1 MYDRYLT
8 CSPLIEHSKFISQ
21 IMALWWYCTL
31 EQFRH
36 LFHKILKENSICN
49 YTNTKVNNIMSI
61 LTTMMSHDD
70 RKNYD
75 DITCTVT
82 SAKSKNREQQLSVS
96 FKDADNLTTVHAVV
110 NLKRSLTRNEHK
122 LLWAEDPSRRKIK
135 RMLKEQKREL
145 DDDDEKECSS
155 SSSSPIIKRSQ
166 KKRLVRR
173 LHFYCYISFI
183 QINHFM

>member
-1 MYDRYLT
+1 
-8 CSPLIEHSKFISQ
+8 
-21 IMALWWYCTL
+21 
-31 EQFRH
+31 
-36 LFHKILKENSICN
+36 
-49 YTNTKVNNIMSI
+49 MSI
-61 LTTMMSHDD
+61 LTTTMSHDD

-75 DITCTVT
+75 DTTCTVT

-110 NLKRSLTRNEHK
+110 NLKRSLTRKEHK

>member
-1 MYDRYLT
+1 
-8 CSPLIEHSKFISQ
+8 
-21 IMALWWYCTL
+21 
-31 EQFRH
+31 
-36 LFHKILKENSICN
+36 
-49 YTNTKVNNIMSI
+49 MSI

-110 NLKRSLTRNEHK
+110 NLKRSLTRKEHK